1 MVSQTTL
8 LGAAG
13 EHFVMAQLL
22 RRGLIAA
29 LAPQGVPNLDIV
41 VSDIEGTRQLGVQV
55 KSRLNKGSD
64 GGWHMG
70 EKHESIVSPT
80 LFYCFV
86 DFGDDVSSTPTTY
99 ILPSAKVA
107 TVVRDSHA
115 AWRSNPGKHG
125 QARNDS
131 KLRRLVPDYS
141 YAYAPHPPKY
151 ALGWLDEFKEA
162 WHYLGSQHF
171 SA

>member
-1 MVSQTTL
+1 MFMISQTTL

-13 EHFVMAQLL
+13 EHYVMSQLL
-22 RRGLIAA
+22 LRGLIAA

-41 VSDIEGTRQLGVQV
+41 VSDIDGRRQLGIQV
-55 KSRLNKGSD
+55 KSRLKKGSD

-70 EKHESIVSPT
+70 AKHEDIQSPT

-86 DFGDDVSSTPTTY
+86 DFGDVSVDHPVTY

-107 TVVRDSHA
+107 EVVRESHR
-115 AWRSNPGKHG
+115 AWLSRPGQHG

-131 KLRRLVPDYS
+131 KLRRLVPDYR
-141 YAYAPHPPKY
+141 YAYAPDPPLY
-151 ALGWLDEFKEA
+151 ASGWLDPYREA
-162 WHYLGSQHF
+162 WHLLAPQ
-171 SA
+171 